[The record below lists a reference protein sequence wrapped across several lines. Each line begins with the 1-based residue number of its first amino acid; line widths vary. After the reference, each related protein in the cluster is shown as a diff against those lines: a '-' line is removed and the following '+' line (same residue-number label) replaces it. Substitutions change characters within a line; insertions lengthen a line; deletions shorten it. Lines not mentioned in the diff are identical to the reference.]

1 MHMSAFW
8 SRITVVLALL
18 AVACAGPEGPKRK
31 RVEVSRYLLQVE
43 ENQTGSFA
51 SLQAAAAGGDA
62 QAKHALGVAYAE
74 GWGVPADPAAAVSLW
89 REAAAQDDPDAQ
101 NALAVAHAQ
110 GYGVQRDMDE
120 ALRLWRRAAEQ
131 GQTLAQYNL
140 GNALVVTAQ
149 DRPQVTEGIEW
160 LRRAADDG
168 DAQAQFV
175 LANLYYTGQG
185 VARDTAE
192 ATRLW
197 QMAAAQGH
205 GEAAIALNHPE
216 RITAEPPA
224 DIAFP
229 VALRDDDPLPPP
241 ALRDGPA
248 ARPEVRD
255 SASRATA
262 SVVMAQAAPR
272 LERANERSTRTSKLS
287 PPRAGKG
294 TKAAAAAGRAN
305 KQPTKAAVD
314 KGRGGTRAVA
324 PTAGKSRSS
333 AAPSK
338 AAGTPKAAVPVAMP
352 TAKPAAAKAGAA
364 KSAPPKVAKARAR

>member
-1 MHMSAFW
+1 MRMSAFW

-18 AVACAGPEGPKRK
+18 AVACAGPEEPKRK

-43 ENQTGSFA
+43 EHQTGSFE
-51 SLQAAAAGGDA
+51 SLQAAAANGDA

-74 GWGVPADPAAAVSLW
+74 GWGVPTDPVAAVSLW

-101 NALAVAHAQ
+101 NALAVAHVQ

-149 DRPQVTEGIEW
+149 DRPQVAEGIAW

-175 LANLYYTGQG
+175 LANLHYTGQG
-185 VARDTAE
+185 VARDAAE

-205 GEAAIALNHPE
+205 REAATALVHPE
-216 RITAEPPA
+216 RVTAEPPA
-224 DIAFP
+224 DIPFP
-229 VALRDDDPLPPP
+229 VALRDDDPLLPPS
-241 ALRDGPA
+241 LHDGPA
-248 ARPEVRD
+248 VRPEGREG
-255 SASRATA
+255 ASRATA
-262 SVVMAQAAPR
+262 PVMAQAAPR
-272 LERANERSTRTSKLS
+272 LDGANERSARASKLS
-287 PPRAGKG
+287 PPRAGKRMKG
-294 TKAAAAAGRAN
+294 TAAVGRAN

-314 KGRGGTRAVA
+314 KGRGSKRVVVPAAGSSRSGTA
-324 PTAGKSRSS
+324 TGKSTGKPKP
-333 AAPSK
+333 AAR
-338 AAGTPKAAVPVAMP
+338 VAMP
-352 TAKPAAAKAGAA
+352 TAKPAAAKGGAA
-364 KSAPPKVAKARAR
+364 KSAPAKAAKARSR